1 MNGHACATPGSI
13 AIEGVAFD
21 SLEPGTTV
29 VVNTRNSQYRFMV
42 LYDPCVVVVKGGTVF
57 SDDTIVRL
65 AGATAGGSTLKVGW
79 VLVGCEMEIWDG
91 SRSIR
96 SSPVHSII
104 VDDRGH
110 QG

>member
-1 MNGHACATPGSI
+1 MHGHDCATLGSI

-42 LYDPCVVVVKGGTVF
+42 LYDPGVVVVKGGAVF

-79 VLVGCEMEIWDG
+79 VLVGFEMEIWDG

-104 VDDRGH
+104 VDYRGH
-110 QG
+110 HG